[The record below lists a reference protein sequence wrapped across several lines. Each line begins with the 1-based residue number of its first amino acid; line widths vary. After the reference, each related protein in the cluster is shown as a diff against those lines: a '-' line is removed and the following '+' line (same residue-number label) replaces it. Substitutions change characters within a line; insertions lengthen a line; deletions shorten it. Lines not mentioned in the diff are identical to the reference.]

1 MSENF
6 PDLGKREVLAAL
18 TRLPVAAREEG
29 RRFRFTRRTLPRG
42 PCSMEQQREKRK
54 ERRNE
59 QLVAALA
66 DLDQERWHQQ
76 GSLSPQSAGH
86 GAVSAS
92 PGGLTPDPKRQ
103 QPEQDDK
110 DMAAPTS
117 PQRGQSGLSSQ
128 ADTPVP
134 LHRSAASG
142 RPQPPLP
149 QVQCTMEVG
158 GMKVSALEARG

>member
-1 MSENF
+1 
-6 PDLGKREVLAAL
+6 
-18 TRLPVAAREEG
+18 
-29 RRFRFTRRTLPRG
+29 
-42 PCSMEQQREKRK
+42 MEQQREKRK

-59 QLVAALA
+59 QRVAALA

-76 GSLSPQSAGH
+76 GPLSPQSAGH

-128 ADTPVP
+128 ADTLYRPAAFPSRTVP
-134 LHRSAASG
+134 
-142 RPQPPLP
+142 
-149 QVQCTMEVG
+149 
-158 GMKVSALEARG
+158 K

>member
-1 MSENF
+1 
-6 PDLGKREVLAAL
+6 
-18 TRLPVAAREEG
+18 
-29 RRFRFTRRTLPRG
+29 
-42 PCSMEQQREKRK
+42 MEQQREKRK

-59 QLVAALA
+59 QRVAALA

-76 GSLSPQSAGH
+76 GPLSPQSAGH

-117 PQRGQSGLSSQ
+117 PQRGQSGAAGHLCDPNVHLGSIYISYR
-128 ADTPVP
+128 ADF
-134 LHRSAASG
+134 LRC
-142 RPQPPLP
+142 L
-149 QVQCTMEVG
+149 
-158 GMKVSALEARG
+158 

>member
-1 MSENF
+1 
-6 PDLGKREVLAAL
+6 
-18 TRLPVAAREEG
+18 
-29 RRFRFTRRTLPRG
+29 
-42 PCSMEQQREKRK
+42 MEQQREKRK

-76 GSLSPQSAGH
+76 GPLSPQSAGH

-110 DMAAPTS
+110 DMAAPAS

-134 LHRSAASG
+134 LHTVLSTIRTTHH
-142 RPQPPLP
+142 PPYCSP
-149 QVQCTMEVG
+149 II
-158 GMKVSALEARG
+158 

>member
-1 MSENF
+1 
-6 PDLGKREVLAAL
+6 
-18 TRLPVAAREEG
+18 
-29 RRFRFTRRTLPRG
+29 
-42 PCSMEQQREKRK
+42 MEQEREKRK
-54 ERRNE
+54 DRRNE

-66 DLDQERWHQQ
+66 DLDQERWHRQ
-76 GSLSPQSAGH
+76 GLLSPQSAEH

-158 GMKVSALEARG
+158 GGCNARSPGALTPQRVVGGAGRVVRTGGAVVVVLSANFPPPIPPLLPPLLLLGP